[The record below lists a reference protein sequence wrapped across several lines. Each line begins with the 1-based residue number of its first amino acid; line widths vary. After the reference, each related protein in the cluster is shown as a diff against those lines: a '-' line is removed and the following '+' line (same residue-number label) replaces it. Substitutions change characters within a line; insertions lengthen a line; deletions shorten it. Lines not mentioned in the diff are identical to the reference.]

1 MKGAL
6 MRRNTALV
14 VSALAVFC
22 AGLPAWSDDVRAQSY
37 PTRPIHLVTG
47 NPPGGAT
54 DFIARIIGQPLS
66 ARLGQGVVIDN
77 RPGAN
82 GNISAEVV
90 AKSTPD
96 GYTLL
101 YANDSLV
108 VVNPHIYRTMSVNVM
123 QDLIPVVTTIT
134 NQLVLAVNP
143 QVVPAKDFA
152 AFIEFARKPPTTLF
166 YASIGN
172 GSHHHLAMEI
182 LKQRAGIDLTH
193 VPYKGGGPASI
204 AVISGENALMFGGTS
219 VLNHIKNGKLKGLA
233 VTGGRNW
240 SSMPE
245 LPTIG
250 AFYPGYKSALWH
262 GIYAPRGTPQ
272 PILDKLRTELNAVLS
287 MPEVKERLITGG
299 AGEPY
304 VTTPEEFA
312 AVMRADHDRY
322 GTVIKSIGFK
332 VD

>member
-1 MKGAL
+1 M
-6 MRRNTALV
+6 
-14 VSALAVFC
+14 
-22 AGLPAWSDDVRAQSY
+22 
-37 PTRPIHLVTG
+37 
-47 NPPGGAT
+47 
-54 DFIARIIGQPLS
+54 
-66 ARLGQGVVIDN
+66 
-77 RPGAN
+77 
-82 GNISAEVV
+82 

-108 VVNPHIYRTMSVNVM
+108 IINPHIYSKMSVTVM
-123 QDLIPVVTTIT
+123 QDLVPVVTTIS

-143 QVVPAKDFA
+143 QTVPVKDFP

-204 AVISGENALMFGGTS
+204 AVIAGENAVMFGGTS

-233 VTGGRNW
+233 VTGSTSW

-250 AFYPGYKSALWH
+250 QFYPGYKTALWH

-272 PILDKLRTELNAVLS
+272 PIVDKLRAEINAVLS
-287 MPEVKERLITGG
+287 MPEVKERLVSGG

-312 AVMRADHDRY
+312 AVMRADYDRY
-322 GTVIKSIGFK
+322 GAVIKSIGFK